1 MFKYFV
7 GKVYLLEEP
16 PTQENTTLTIDFP
29 DEVAE
34 SLDSENPGIEISQ
47 EQNNHI
53 KEYEAFMMDT
63 LGAENFRQ
71 IKNYLFLNLATH
83 EF

>member
-16 PTQENTTLTIDFP
+16 PVQENTTLTIDFP

-34 SLDSENPGIEISQ
+34 SLDSDVY
-47 EQNNHI
+47 
-53 KEYEAFMMDT
+53 K
-63 LGAENFRQ
+63 RQ
-71 IKNYLFLNLATH
+71 LI
-83 EF
+83 